1 MIDSLYRGD
10 TWELEFQILDHNGNP
25 IDISDYEIR
34 AEIKN
39 DKHSIK
45 KANAK
50 VSGGSDNE
58 IKVLDT
64 QGNLRIIVTK
74 EETSNLEAGTYNIE
88 IEITS
93 PNGVRTTVLK
103 DIINVKEDIITWESK

>member
-1 MIDSLYRGD
+1 MIDPLYRGD
-10 TWELEFQILDHNGNP
+10 TWELEYQILDHNGNP
-25 IDISDYEIR
+25 IDLTDYEIR
-34 AEIKN
+34 AEIRN

-45 KANAK
+45 KANSK
-50 VSGGSDNE
+50 VPGGSDNE

-64 QGNLRIIVTK
+64 QGNLRITITK
-74 EETSNLEAGTYNIE
+74 EETSQLEAGAYNLE

-93 PNGVRTTVLK
+93 PNGVRTTVVK